1 VRIVLDTT
9 ILVRANENPQ
19 GVARQLLLDIVT
31 GAGGV
36 YLWVLNPARE
46 KKTVAVHLA
55 ADFHSAEDV
64 WAGQSVAVAN
74 RQITVTIPPRDGA
87 VVALR

>member
-1 VRIVLDTT
+1 MAKV
-9 ILVRANENPQ
+9 EPQ
-19 GVARQLLLDIVT
+19 LKTDNAAVQARLHT

-46 KKTVAVHLA
+46 KKTVTVRLDS
-55 ADFHSAEDV
+55 DFHSAEDV
-64 WAGQSVAVAN
+64 WAGQSVAVAS
-74 RQITVTIPPRDGA
+74 RQVTVTIPPRDGA